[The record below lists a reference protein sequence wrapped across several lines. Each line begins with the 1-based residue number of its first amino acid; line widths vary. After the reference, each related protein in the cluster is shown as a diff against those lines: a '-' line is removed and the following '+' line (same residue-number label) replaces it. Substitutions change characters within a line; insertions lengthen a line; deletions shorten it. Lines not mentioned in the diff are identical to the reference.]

1 MILVQTEMGSQEE
14 ELDLLA
20 SSLSELKY
28 LNPEAE
34 FPVVEETVKKIQAD
48 LVQAKLVGFVFQRKT
63 EFEILTFQ
71 MF

>member
-1 MILVQTEMGSQEE
+1 MFLTLVQTEMGSQEE

-48 LVQAKLVGFVFQRKT
+48 LVQAKQVGSVFQKRLNLK
-63 EFEILTFQ
+63 
-71 MF
+71 